1 MASTTIGKRTNGEM
15 SLTMNRLKIEDKRC
29 EPKLG
34 MYQFLINGVWI
45 FVSPYEYHAFE
56 IGDTVP
62 EYILE
67 RRNE

>member
-1 MASTTIGKRTNGEM
+1 MK
-15 SLTMNRLKIEDKRC
+15 LKIEDKRFNILD
-29 EPKLG
+29 EYL
-34 MYQFLINGVWI
+34 FLIDGKWI

-62 EYILE
+62 QYILE

>member
-1 MASTTIGKRTNGEM
+1 MK
-15 SLTMNRLKIEDKRC
+15 LKIEDKRC

-45 FVSPYEYHAFE
+45 FVPPYDYHAFE

-67 RRNE
+67 RGSE

>member
-1 MASTTIGKRTNGEM
+1 
-15 SLTMNRLKIEDKRC
+15 MNRLKIQDKRHSIIL
-29 EPKLG
+29 EEY
-34 MYQFLINGVWI
+34 MFLIDGRWI

-67 RRNE
+67 RRDE